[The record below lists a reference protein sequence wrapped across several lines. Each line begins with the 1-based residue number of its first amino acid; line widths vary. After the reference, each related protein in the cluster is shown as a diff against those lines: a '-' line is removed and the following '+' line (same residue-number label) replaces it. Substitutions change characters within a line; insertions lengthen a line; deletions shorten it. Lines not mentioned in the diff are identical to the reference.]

1 MIPCESYRAG
11 SLKTGTVMSKKTPA
25 PAISPLEQVTGFSS
39 AVPVLSMTTAD
50 GEPLQRLIDGVRFR
64 SARPISHR
72 SGHLTEAFRLDWGLT
87 EAPVVQVNLT
97 ITFPGKIRGWG
108 IHRKT
113 VDRLFAASGS
123 FCIVCFD
130 GRRESLTHGCINEF
144 LVGERN
150 QGLIV
155 IPTGVYHGWKN
166 IGLDEAA
173 IISMPSQLYNHEG
186 PDRWELPWDSD
197 EARKLIPYQWP

>member
-1 MIPCESYRAG
+1 MSQ
-11 SLKTGTVMSKKTPA
+11 KTSVVTVT
-25 PAISPLEQVTGFSS
+25 PLEQVVGFSS
-39 AVPVLSMTTAD
+39 AVPVKSLTTSD
-50 GEPLQRLIDGVRFR
+50 GKSRQQLIEGIRFR
-64 SARPISHR
+64 SAQPVSHR
-72 SGHLTEAFRLDWGLT
+72 NGHLTEAFRFDWGLT

-97 ITFPGKIRGWG
+97 STFPGKVRAWG

-130 GRRESLTHGCINEF
+130 GRRESPSHGCINEF

-166 IGLDEAA
+166 IGLNEAA
-173 IISMPSQLYNHEG
+173 IISMPSQLYNHDG

-197 EARKLIPYQWP
+197 EARKLIPYQWS

>member
-1 MIPCESYRAG
+1 MVQLAHAG
-11 SLKTGTVMSKKTPA
+11 SLKIGTVVSKKTPS

-39 AVPVLSMTTAD
+39 AAPVLSMTTMD
-50 GEPLQRLIDGVRFR
+50 GKPRQQLIDGVHFR
-64 SARPISHR
+64 PARPVSHR
-72 SGHLTEAFRLDWGLT
+72 NGHLTEAFRLDWKLT
-87 EAPVVQVNLT
+87 DAPVAQVNLT
-97 ITFPGKIRGWG
+97 VTFPGKIRGWG
-108 IHRKT
+108 IHRNT

-130 GRRESLTHGCINEF
+130 GRHESRTHGCINEF

-155 IPTGVYHGWKN
+155 IPTGIYHGWKN

-173 IISMPSQLYNHEG
+173 IISMPSQLYDHEG

>member
-1 MIPCESYRAG
+1 MGAVISQKIGGVATS
-11 SLKTGTVMSKKTPA
+11 SLD
-25 PAISPLEQVTGFSS
+25 QVTGFSS
-39 AVPVLSMTTAD
+39 AVPVSSLTTAE
-50 GEPLQRLIDGVRFR
+50 GELRGRLIEGVRFR
-64 SARPISHR
+64 SARPVSHR

-87 EAPVVQVNLT
+87 ETPVVQVNVT
-97 ITFPGKIRGWG
+97 ITFPGKVRGWG

-130 GRRESLTHGCINEF
+130 GRPQSPTHGCINEF

-155 IPTGVYHGWKN
+155 IPTGIYHGWKN
-166 IGLDEAA
+166 IGLVEAA
-173 IISMPSQLYNHEG
+173 IVSMPSQLYDHEG

-197 EARKLIPYQWP
+197 EAQKLIPYRWP

>member
-1 MIPCESYRAG
+1 VSQKAPVFA
-11 SLKTGTVMSKKTPA
+11 TV
-25 PAISPLEQVTGFSS
+25 PLEQVAGFS
-39 AVPVLSMTTAD
+39 AAEPVLALTTAE
-50 GEPLQRLIDGVRFR
+50 GKPRQRLIDGVRFR
-64 SARPISHR
+64 STPPVSHR
-72 SGHLTEAFRLDWGLT
+72 SGHLTEAFRFDWGLT

-97 ITFPGKIRGWG
+97 ITFPGKVRGWG

-113 VDRLFAASGS
+113 IDRLFAASGS
-123 FCIVCFD
+123 LCIVCFD
-130 GRRESLTHGCINEF
+130 GRRESPTHGCINEF
-144 LVGERN
+144 MVGERN

-155 IPTGVYHGWKN
+155 IPTGIYHGWKN

-186 PDRWELPWDSD
+186 PDRWEVPWDSD